1 MRPNPPRM
9 ITVVIAIVLLVIG
22 LSLTLIPIAPLN
34 QFLAEYVTPTLLSYG
49 VGADTRQLG
58 YICLAGAPVL
68 LIIGSLFPGI

>member
-1 MRPNPPRM
+1 M
-9 ITVVIAIVLLVIG
+9 ITVVIAVALLVIG

-34 QFLAEYVTPTLLSYG
+34 DFLVQYVNPTLLNYGYG
-49 VGADTRQLG
+49 VDRQLG